1 MKNMGLYLYIS
12 ISIFQWIPFPPLSIY
27 SKKYTLSVYDA
38 VMILH
43 QNLAKKLH
51 PIWSFVIQRQ
61 SFVRLSNHPTQT
73 ISLTKYILG
82 VHPFL
87 FQSNFRNP
95 EEQSLFN
102 RTLHV
107 SCTLAGEKSQ
117 QQQDRKLNCKLVQ
130 QMS

>member
-1 MKNMGLYLYIS
+1 
-12 ISIFQWIPFPPLSIY
+12 
-27 SKKYTLSVYDA
+27 
-38 VMILH
+38 MILH

-51 PIWSFVIQRQ
+51 PIWPFVIQRQ
-61 SFVRLSNHPTQT
+61 SFVPLSNHPTQT

-117 QQQDRKLNCKLVQ
+117 QHQDRKLNC
-130 QMS
+130 